1 MNFRAAA
8 IALMSA
14 MAFIPNPASTAR
26 AQVIYALDALPA
38 GATLHRVVAMPAE
51 YKGRKAIK
59 VEMPDAAIKAQ
70 LGIDVDMPTFVR
82 IPAEFRNGTIE
93 VDLLSRL
100 NGKGPP
106 AARAFIGVSY
116 RIAGPE
122 AHFETIYLR
131 PLNGRKKSPPSPRDK
146 RAVQYFAYPDWKFD
160 RLRQEYPDGH
170 YESGADI
177 AEDEWITLRLD
188 IDETRVRVT
197 VNGKDE
203 LALVDA
209 KGTPTSGGVGLWVGI
224 GTVGYFS
231 NLRVTPR

>member
-1 MNFRAAA
+1 MNFRTAA
-8 IALMSA
+8 IALMSGL
-14 MAFIPNPASTAR
+14 AFISNPASTAR
-26 AQVIYALDALPA
+26 AQAVDDLAALPA
-38 GATLHRVVAMPAE
+38 GATLHRVVAAPAE
-51 YKGRKAIK
+51 YKGRRALK
-59 VEMPDAAIKAQ
+59 VEMPDEAIRAQ

-82 IPAEFRNGTIE
+82 IPADFRNGTIE

-116 RIAGPE
+116 RIAADE
-122 AHFETIYLR
+122 SHFETIYLR
-131 PLNGRKKSPPSPRDK
+131 PLNGRRKNPPAPRDK

-160 RLRQEYPDGH
+160 RLRRDFPDGH

-188 IDETRVRVT
+188 IDDTHVRVM

-203 LALVDA
+203 LTLTDA
-209 KGTPTSGGVGLWVGI
+209 KGVPANGGVGLWVGI
-224 GTVGYFS
+224 GTEGYFA